1 MDTNFQFLEN
11 IEPQLMRL
19 GALAE
24 RYFPDDPNTSLMK
37 LRQFGELLAQNIAA
51 QVGEFDDPIITQYD
65 LLNNLRDKKVL
76 PYEVYKLFGD
86 LRRSGNKAVHDLD
99 GNHAQ
104 TLAL

>member
-51 QVGEFDDPIITQYD
+51 QVGEYD
-65 LLNNLRDKKVL
+65 
-76 PYEVYKLFGD
+76 E
-86 LRRSGNKAVHDLD
+86 AVEKDESQSTPVRLD
-99 GNHAQ
+99 R
-104 TLAL
+104 L